1 MRHKIASGLIA
12 ASLVV
17 GAGFAWLWHQEHRSE
32 RVLVLASGP
41 RLSEYHDFAQALSHV
56 VAALEPRLNI
66 RVIETFGSE
75 ENMTLLAD
83 GTAQLALVAGSTMLD
98 GRASVVD
105 FLFPEMFHLL
115 AREDIG
121 ITRVAD
127 LHGRVVGLP
136 PMGSTSRTMFWRL
149 IQHYGLDQWDV
160 KAMTIEPY
168 EAEHALRT
176 GAIDAYFVVIA
187 LGSPFITGILS
198 RTPTQLVPIDQ
209 AAALRL
215 TLPALR
221 AGEIPTGTY
230 GGARPAPPSDLPTV
244 AERTLLVTA
253 PAVAPD
259 DIYDLTRI
267 IREGRQ
273 ELIAAELRAALIE
286 PVEDP
291 FQQGLPINAG
301 AAKYFRRDK
310 PLFVVRYAETM
321 GFLLSAG
328 MLIASTLWQIKL
340 RSDRRA
346 KNRADNHNAKII
358 ELTEQAQNAKNR
370 RELDVVRHDLVATFK
385 RVFVDLDEDRI
396 TPTAIQAFTLAW
408 YTAIQV
414 IDHRQTILPDE
425 PGEEVPVRLGAR
437 AAGGG
442 DNRGAERRPSTPAS
456 GEAEAAA

>member
-1 MRHKIASGLIA
+1 
-12 ASLVV
+12 
-17 GAGFAWLWHQEHRSE
+17 
-32 RVLVLASGP
+32 
-41 RLSEYHDFAQALSHV
+41 
-56 VAALEPRLNI
+56 
-66 RVIETFGSE
+66 
-75 ENMTLLAD
+75 MTLLAD

-115 AREDIG
+115 AREDTG

-215 TLPALR
+215 TLPELR

-244 AERTLLVTA
+244 AER
-253 PAVAPD
+253 
-259 DIYDLTRI
+259 
-267 IREGRQ
+267 
-273 ELIAAELRAALIE
+273 
-286 PVEDP
+286 
-291 FQQGLPINAG
+291 
-301 AAKYFRRDK
+301 
-310 PLFVVRYAETM
+310 
-321 GFLLSAG
+321 
-328 MLIASTLWQIKL
+328 ST
-340 RSDRRA
+340 
-346 KNRADNHNAKII
+346 
-358 ELTEQAQNAKNR
+358 T
-370 RELDVVRHDLVATFK
+370 
-385 RVFVDLDEDRI
+385 
-396 TPTAIQAFTLAW
+396 
-408 YTAIQV
+408 
-414 IDHRQTILPDE
+414 
-425 PGEEVPVRLGAR
+425 
-437 AAGGG
+437 
-442 DNRGAERRPSTPAS
+442 S
-456 GEAEAAA
+456 G

>member
-1 MRHKIASGLIA
+1 MRHGIATGLIA

-17 GAGFAWLWHQEHRSE
+17 GGGCAWLWHQEHRSE

-41 RLSEYHDFAQALSHV
+41 RLSEYHDFAEALSRV
-56 VAALEPRLNI
+56 VATLEPGLNI

-75 ENMTLLAD
+75 ENMALLAD
-83 GTAQLALVAGSTMLD
+83 GTAQLALVAGSTKLE

-115 AREDIG
+115 ARDDMG
-121 ITRVAD
+121 ITRVPD
-127 LHGRVVGLP
+127 LNGRVVGLP
-136 PMGSTSRTMFWRL
+136 PQGSTSRTLFWRL

-160 KAMTIEPY
+160 KAMTIEPR
-168 EAEHALRT
+168 EAEQALRT
-176 GAIDAYFVVIA
+176 GAIDAYFIVIA
-187 LGSPFITGILS
+187 LGSPFITDILS
-198 RTPTQLVPIDQ
+198 KTPTRLVPIDQ

-221 AGEIPTGTY
+221 AGEIPIGTY
-230 GGARPAPPSDLPTV
+230 GGARPAPPTDLPTV
-244 AERTLLVTA
+244 AERTLLVTV
-253 PAVAPD
+253 PTVASD
-259 DIYDLTRI
+259 DIYDLTRV

-286 PVEDP
+286 PIDDP
-291 FQQGLPINAG
+291 FREGVPINPG

-328 MLIASTLWQIKL
+328 MLVASTLWQIKL

-358 ELTEQAQNAKNR
+358 ELTEKAQNAKNR
-370 RELDVVRHDLVATFK
+370 RELDAVRQDLLATFK
-385 RVFVDLDEDRI
+385 HVFADLDEDRI

-408 YTAIQV
+408 YTAVQV

-425 PGEEVPVRLGAR
+425 PSEDIPVRLGAR
-437 AAGGG
+437 AVAGG
-442 DNRGAERRPSTPAS
+442 DARTERRPAMPPA
-456 GEAEAAA
+456 GEAKPAA